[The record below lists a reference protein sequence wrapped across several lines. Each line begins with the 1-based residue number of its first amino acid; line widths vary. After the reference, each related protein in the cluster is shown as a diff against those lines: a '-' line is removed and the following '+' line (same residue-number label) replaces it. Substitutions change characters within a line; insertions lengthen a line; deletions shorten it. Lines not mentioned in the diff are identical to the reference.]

1 MTSTEFLGLNLPE
14 TADKFDISDFN
25 ENSEILDNAIKKLSD
40 SPGKGG
46 KPTKTS
52 LLINALQAKI
62 TKTTPN

>member
-1 MTSTEFLGLNLPE
+1 MTSTNFLGLNLPDSE
-14 TADKFDISDFN
+14 DKFNIDDFN
-25 ENSEILDNAIKKLSD
+25 ENSEILDEAVKNLSD
-40 SPGKGG
+40 SPRKGG